1 MCHKA
6 YFKHVEVLAVCFG
19 PCQEHNSFLDYLGLT
34 QIASDEQILHYDTS
48 LFILFLIGACNL

>member
-6 YFKHVEVLAVCFG
+6 YFKHIEVLAVCFG
-19 PCQEHNSFLDYLGLT
+19 PCQDHNSFLDYLGLT

-48 LFILFLIGACNL
+48 LFIQF